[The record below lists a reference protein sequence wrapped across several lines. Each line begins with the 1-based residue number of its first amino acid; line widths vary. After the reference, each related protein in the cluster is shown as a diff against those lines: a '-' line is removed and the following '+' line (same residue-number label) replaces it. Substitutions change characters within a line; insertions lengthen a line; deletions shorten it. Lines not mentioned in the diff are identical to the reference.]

1 MPIKNLS
8 VSCLYT
14 LKINPLLVA
23 SFANIFSHSVSCLF
37 IFMVSFPVQKFVSL
51 IRSHLFIFVFI
62 SLALGDWSKKTL
74 LWFMSENVL
83 PMLSS
88 RSFMASC
95 LIFKSLS
102 HSVFIFVQVV
112 RACKELPLLLSQGQN
127 LSSGKLDRASVYRL
141 RSEHIQ
147 CCLVLVLEYGQK
159 I

>member
-1 MPIKNLS
+1 
-8 VSCLYT
+8 
-14 LKINPLLVA
+14 
-23 SFANIFSHSVSCLF
+23 
-37 IFMVSFPVQKFVSL
+37 
-51 IRSHLFIFVFI
+51 
-62 SLALGDWSKKTL
+62 
-74 LWFMSENVL
+74 MSENVL